1 MLFMEIYSLGN
12 IDKSI
17 CNLYVCYKEVIFK
30 VKIIKY
36 MYVIR
41 QMFFF
46 KYFNLL
52 FLVNCYKVDIFIMF
66 NYVFFNNKKMLYEKV
81 N

>member
-36 MYVIR
+36 MIV
-41 QMFFF
+41 
-46 KYFNLL
+46 
-52 FLVNCYKVDIFIMF
+52 CYKVD
-66 NYVFFNNKKMLYEKV
+66 VFFLIF
-81 N
+81 

>member
-41 QMFFF
+41 
-46 KYFNLL
+46 
-52 FLVNCYKVDIFIMF
+52 
-66 NYVFFNNKKMLYEKV
+66 
-81 N
+81 

>member
-1 MLFMEIYSLGN
+1 
-12 IDKSI
+12 
-17 CNLYVCYKEVIFK
+17 
-30 VKIIKY
+30 
-36 MYVIR
+36 
-41 QMFFF
+41 MFFF